1 MAVAAPAPAPQASEA
16 VVVVAGELQLEEVE
30 TANTTLE
37 DKITLHTGHTLH
49 QGSRQR

>member
-1 MAVAAPAPAPQASEA
+1 M
-16 VVVVAGELQLEEVE
+16 VVVAGELQLEEVE

-37 DKITLHTGHTLH
+37 DKITLHTGHTLQ